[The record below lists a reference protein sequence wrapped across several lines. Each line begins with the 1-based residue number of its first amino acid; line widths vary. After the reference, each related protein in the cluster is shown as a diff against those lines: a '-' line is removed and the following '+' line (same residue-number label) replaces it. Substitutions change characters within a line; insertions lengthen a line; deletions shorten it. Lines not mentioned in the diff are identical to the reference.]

1 MSVKLS
7 VNPLVVAAA
16 LGLLGPAAL
25 VDDDEPTS
33 EQFAGTWKRAGD
45 APGEATQLGRLIEVI
60 EVDDQVLLDDGT
72 SLTRTHEHW
81 TRVEDDA
88 LAATQSLVLDGE
100 SIERTFRV
108 EGDALIVTTRV
119 LSSTDEQAPA
129 AIPGTDDDAGRTPQE
144 QASYAERFTR
154 VV

>member
-25 VDDDEPTS
+25 VDEDESSS
-33 EQFAGTWKRAGD
+33 EQLAGTWKRAGE
-45 APGEATQLGRLIEVI
+45 APGEATQLGGLIEVI
-60 EVDDQVLLDDGT
+60 EVEDRVLLDDGT
-72 SLTRTHEHW
+72 SLTRSQEQWART
-81 TRVEDDA
+81 EDDA
-88 LAATQSLVLDGE
+88 LGATQSLVLDGA

-108 EGDALIVTTRV
+108 EGDDLLVTTRV
-119 LSSTDEQAPA
+119 LSTSDSAPTMAEADERQAQL
-129 AIPGTDDDAGRTPQE
+129 PQE
-144 QASYAERFTR
+144 QARYAERFTR